1 MLKRL
6 LGIFVILGVAG
17 CAGGPRKERVR
28 AAPAPVEHSALL
40 INQTS
45 IDDRIRFL
53 KKVLGDDELP
63 PADRETV
70 EAALSAYRRLRGASG
85 SRLTEKDYQRLIL
98 SLLKAVSVMDK
109 AYLGQKRIPEDDR
122 AAFAR
127 FVEKRKALIARYAGG
142 DAKGVIQ
149 DARLLEKAFGPY
161 VLTGEAGILYALSLA
176 REGDLKEAI
185 AVGKAV
191 ASRLEEVPDRVQLY
205 LQIARWQL
213 SLGRLEQAA
222 ETYEKLINVQDQRAA
237 FVQVLGQQ
245 IATAREAGIAPS
257 GPGSDVLW
265 QEDRHATD
273 PLLERVRSLVQEHAY
288 DKARLL
294 ILRERI
300 RRGEGP
306 ANEAL
311 DRELERIAEHEAAF
325 QARKE
330 MKGHDVAKT
339 RDAAR
344 EMIEAEKYEAA
355 IQTIEEADD
364 SSGLDPEL
372 RALRERAVESLI
384 NRERNRAAE
393 LFLEAKKADDPS
405 KKKELLD
412 SAYHIL
418 KGLIDKYPL
427 SPLNRKLKSHMA
439 VVQQELDHL

>member
-1 MLKRL
+1 LLKRL

-53 KKVLGDDELP
+53 KKVLRDDELP

-98 SLLKAVSVMDK
+98 SLFKAVSVMDK

-185 AVGKAV
+185 AVSMSRIKGPPLFRCWV
-191 ASRLEEVPDRVQLY
+191 NRSLRLER
-205 LQIARWQL
+205 
-213 SLGRLEQAA
+213 
-222 ETYEKLINVQDQRAA
+222 
-237 FVQVLGQQ
+237 
-245 IATAREAGIAPS
+245 
-257 GPGSDVLW
+257 PGSPRAGRGRMCSGRRIGMPQTRCW
-265 QEDRHATD
+265 RGC
-273 PLLERVRSLVQEHAY
+273 VRWCRSTPTT
-288 DKARLL
+288 
-294 ILRERI
+294 
-300 RRGEGP
+300 RRG
-306 ANEAL
+306 
-311 DRELERIAEHEAAF
+311 
-325 QARKE
+325 
-330 MKGHDVAKT
+330 
-339 RDAAR
+339 
-344 EMIEAEKYEAA
+344 
-355 IQTIEEADD
+355 
-364 SSGLDPEL
+364 S
-372 RALRERAVESLI
+372 
-384 NRERNRAAE
+384 
-393 LFLEAKKADDPS
+393 
-405 KKKELLD
+405 
-412 SAYHIL
+412 
-418 KGLIDKYPL
+418 
-427 SPLNRKLKSHMA
+427 
-439 VVQQELDHL
+439 